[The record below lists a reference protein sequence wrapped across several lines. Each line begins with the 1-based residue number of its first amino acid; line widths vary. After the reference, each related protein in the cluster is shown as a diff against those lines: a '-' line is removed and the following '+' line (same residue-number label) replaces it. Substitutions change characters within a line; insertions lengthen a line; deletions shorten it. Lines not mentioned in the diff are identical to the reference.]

1 MPLATTSSCSP
12 KRDIDFYCNP
22 EKMQRRHFFIVNFK
36 NLPAC
41 TISSSTAPWVK
52 QLFKW
57 YLFACTFYFP
67 RRILSIMLP
76 LESFPSIISIYW
88 HSLTYTPISQLHV
101 SNLIRKCFHVFAT
114 LFALDS
120 HLFPFNF
127 SEHSHRQE
135 LVCERCPQV
144 HRHKNLPACP
154 LLNLIHP

>member
-1 MPLATTSSCSP
+1 MIPFRMHFLFSKKKFEYYVTT
-12 KRDIDFYCNP
+12 F
-22 EKMQRRHFFIVNFK
+22 
-36 NLPAC
+36 
-41 TISSSTAPWVK
+41 
-52 QLFKW
+52 
-57 YLFACTFYFP
+57 
-67 RRILSIMLP
+67 LSINDFNL
-76 LESFPSIISIYW
+76 
-88 HSLTYTPISQLHV
+88 LTFT
-101 SNLIRKCFHVFAT
+101 NLYSDFTATCLKLDQEMFYVFAT